1 MYLKRIAMSRIKDG
15 DFIVIQALQPD
26 DLNLFRF
33 QYSGTVRRVP
43 AGFYLDGF
51 TIEKFDPKGKHL
63 RTTHA
68 YEEGGP
74 SLLCVFETVESCFKV
89 VL

>member
-15 DFIVIQALQPD
+15 DFIIIQALQPD
-26 DLNLFRF
+26 EVDFRF
-33 QYSGTVRRVP
+33 QYSGTVSRFP
-43 AGFYLDGF
+43 EAFYLEGY
-51 TIEKFDPKGKHL
+51 TIEKFDRQGKHL

-68 YEEGGP
+68 YEQSGHPLRCE
-74 SLLCVFETVESCFKV
+74 FETVESCFKV